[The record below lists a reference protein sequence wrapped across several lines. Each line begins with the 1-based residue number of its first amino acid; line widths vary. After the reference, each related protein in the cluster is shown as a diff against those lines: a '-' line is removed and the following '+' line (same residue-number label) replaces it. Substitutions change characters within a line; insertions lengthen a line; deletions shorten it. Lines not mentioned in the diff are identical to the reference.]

1 GLNLPIALWM
11 KCAIRTKQEKRSKRQ
26 SGVSRLD
33 ESRDSNSV
41 VRRETET
48 KRKLDES
55 KVAL

>member
-1 GLNLPIALWM
+1 
-11 KCAIRTKQEKRSKRQ
+11 Q